1 MTTDTH
7 YSALQLVFDTNVL
20 VDALAARD
28 LNGQYAAAVL
38 DTVRQGEV
46 EGWYAPHT
54 LMAVYAQLETLL
66 AAPKAYALVQELATV
81 IKPLPQVGDEL
92 VQLDLPAGGRLDQML
107 SIHLAEDYL
116 PNPLFVTDD
125 PEFPQTAE
133 RRVVHSKLL
142 AEQGVA
148 PWQNPESRLPFIA
161 LALQQRAIRPQL
173 QRNIHR
179 VLQHGQ
185 YILGPE
191 VSELEQRLADYTG
204 AEHCVTAASG
214 TEALLISLM
223 ALSVGPGDEVITTP
237 FSFIATTEVIVLL
250 GARPVFA
257 DVEPDTANIDA
268 SAIEAQISSCT
279 RAIMPVSL
287 YGQPADMEA
296 INAVA
301 ARYNLPV
308 IEDAAQSF
316 GAEYQGRKSTNL
328 STVGCTSFFPS
339 KPLGGYGDGGA
350 IFTNHANLAQV
361 CRELRVHGQS
371 ERYLHTR
378 IGVGGRMDSL
388 QCAVVLAKLERFEQE
403 VQRRQAIGARYN
415 TLLDQAGIARVQQ
428 RPDRSSVFAQYT
440 LFTEQRERGQA
451 ALQRAGIPTAVHYPL
466 PLNLQPAYQ
475 RLCCPDCT
483 PVAASLAQRVLS
495 LPMGADLRPDQQQ
508 RIVEALTAAV
518 NQ

>member
-7 YSALQLVFDTNVL
+7 STVQLVFDANVL
-20 VDALAARD
+20 ADALAVNG
-28 LNGQYAAAVL
+28 LEGQYAAAAL
-38 DTVRQGEV
+38 DRVRQGEV

-54 LMAVYAQLETLL
+54 LMSAYAQLE
-66 AAPKAYALVQELATV
+66 AMGALPEAHAMLQELSTV
-81 IKPLPQVGDEL
+81 LKPLPQIGDEL
-92 VQLDLPAGGRLDQML
+92 LRLDLSAGERPDSPLM
-107 SIHLAEDYL
+107 IRLAEDYL
-116 PNPLFVTDD
+116 PNPVFVTRD
-125 PEFPQTAE
+125 PAFPQILG
-133 RRVVHSKLL
+133 RQVVHPKWL
-142 AEQGVA
+142 AEQGIT
-148 PWQNPESRLPFIA
+148 PWQKPESQVPFID

-204 AEHCVTAASG
+204 AKHCVTVASG

-223 ALSVGPGDEVITTP
+223 ALGVGPGDEVITTP

-257 DVEPDTANIDA
+257 DVEPDTGNIDA

-287 YGQPADMEA
+287 YGQPPDMEA
-296 INAVA
+296 INTVA

-316 GAEYQGRKSTNL
+316 GAEYRGRKSTNL

-350 IFTNHANLAQV
+350 IFTHYANLAQV

-371 ERYLHTR
+371 KRYLHTR

-403 VQRRQAIGARYN
+403 VQHRQAIGARYN
-415 TLLDQAGIARVQQ
+415 ELLDQAGIPRVQQ

-440 LFTEQRERGQA
+440 LFTERREPVQA
-451 ALQRAGIPTAVHYPL
+451 ALQQAGIPTAVHYPL

-495 LPMGADLRPDQQQ
+495 LPMSADLRPDQQQ
-508 RIVEALTAAV
+508 RVVEALIAAS
-518 NQ
+518 